1 MPIEESKIIDNS
13 GSSLKQID
21 ADEHVEAM
29 DMAQAE
35 QILFYQNAPI
45 NGPEWMKD
53 AAQSK
58 ANFAQRLPGT
68 SEWTIGN
75 GVGSLGQLTREEI
88 AQKEKEESAEWFEE
102 FAETI
107 EQAQEQEREREE
119 WAQAK
124 HKYAGMEMTGEE
136 WGKFA
141 DQLKGD
147 TPLRKWLLEKL
158 KKEGKTDGKATEM
171 VDQMSLLA
179 KMQSLPPNQW
189 TDDMKALD
197 AKLDANPALRQELNR
212 DMSEGKKAMSAVQ
225 ENGQKVEQTVEI
237 ARTGTAVSRMAGADI
252 LAQGSDPVAVS
263 KPNSFASTVDGPAI
277 ASTLD
282 LSQHHKA
289 ALAAKESLDTP
300 KQIAAFTP
308 TPAPTSPGGGF
319 NV

>member
-1 MPIEESKIIDNS
+1 MTD
-13 GSSLKQID
+13 D
-21 ADEHVEAM
+21 ADEVNNDAKEPAP

-35 QILFYQNAPI
+35 QILFYQDAPI
-45 NGPEWMKD
+45 NGPDWLKD

-88 AQKEKEESAEWFEE
+88 AQKEKEESAEWFEQ
-102 FAETI
+102 FSETI

-119 WAQAK
+119 WAKAS
-124 HKYAGMEMTGEE
+124 HRYAGMEMTGEE
-136 WGKFA
+136 WSEFA

-197 AKLDANPALRQELNR
+197 AKLDANPALRKELDR

-225 ENGQKVEQTVEI
+225 ANGQKVEQTVEV
-237 ARTGTAVSRMAGADI
+237 ARTGTTASATAGADI
-252 LAQGSDPVAVS
+252 LAQGSDPVAVP

-289 ALAAKESLDTP
+289 ALAAKEPLDTP
-300 KQIAAFTP
+300 KQIAAISPAP

-319 NV
+319 DV